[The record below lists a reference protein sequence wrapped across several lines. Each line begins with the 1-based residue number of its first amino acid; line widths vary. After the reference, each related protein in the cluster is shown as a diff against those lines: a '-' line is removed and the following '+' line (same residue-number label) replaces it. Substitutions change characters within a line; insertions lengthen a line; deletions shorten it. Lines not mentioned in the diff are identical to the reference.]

1 MRRLGALSLLKTLF
15 SFRAGRRLKGSL
27 SDVSFESGEPI
38 FEGRGL
44 FGAIAAL
51 HDAFSRLRVLT
62 V

>member
-1 MRRLGALSLLKTLF
+1 MRK
-15 SFRAGRRLKGSL
+15 LKGSL
-27 SDVSFESGEPI
+27 SDVSSESGATV

-44 FGAIAAL
+44 FGAIAVL

>member
-15 SFRAGRRLKGSL
+15 SFGAWRKLKGSL
-27 SDVSFESGEPI
+27 SDISFESGETV

>member
-1 MRRLGALSLLKTLF
+1 MRK
-15 SFRAGRRLKGSL
+15 LKGSL
-27 SDVSFESGEPI
+27 SDVSFESGATV

-44 FGAIAAL
+44 FGAIAVL